1 MKLPSIKAR
10 VLVFAVAAL
19 GVSATVMAGYRQSVR
34 TVVVDASA
42 RYARG
47 HLSGARASS
56 DSTQLLVCTLTTHDS
71 SPDQVGGTSV
81 YGNCLARDARG
92 VTGFCLTWD
101 PVMIATMAALQNDST
116 VYFSWAPNGSCTSV
130 EVAQGSYLEPKY

>member
-1 MKLPSIKAR
+1 MKLSSIRAR
-10 VLVFAVAAL
+10 VLVMGVAAL
-19 GVSATVMAGYRQSVR
+19 GVSASVMAGYRQTIR
-34 TVVVDASA
+34 TVVVDSTA

-47 HLSGARASS
+47 HVSGARASG
-56 DSTQLLVCTLTTHDS
+56 DNTQLITCTLTTHDS

-101 PVMIATMAALQNDST
+101 PVMIATMAAVQNDST
-116 VYFSWAPNGSCTSV
+116 IYFSWAANGSCTSI
-130 EVAQGSYLEPKY
+130 EVAQGSHLERKN